1 MSIYKT
7 YRNYCLDCKGTREI
21 GLVQPVSKRVY
32 KRKYTSSI
40 IVEYTPKGKEVL
52 AAYLLL

>member
-7 YRNYCLDCKGTREI
+7 YRNDCLDCKGTREI